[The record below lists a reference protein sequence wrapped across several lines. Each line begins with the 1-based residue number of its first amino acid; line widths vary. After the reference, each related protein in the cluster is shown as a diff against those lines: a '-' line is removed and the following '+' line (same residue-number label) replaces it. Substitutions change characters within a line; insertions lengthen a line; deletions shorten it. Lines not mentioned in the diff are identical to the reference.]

1 MWQGRNQHR
10 ETSHELL
17 QQKETD
23 KDRQEMVR
31 HRFALPDPFPPFKVK
46 MEQGRKSRIRA
57 EWWVLGVWRP
67 ERGGRK
73 QETQEGL
80 PFKYDGMCCR
90 VHGQAPSGRRSE
102 VHLGIWLSW

>member
-57 EWWVLGVWRP
+57 EWWVLGGQKEEEESRRHK
-67 ERGGRK
+67 RGCPSSMMGCAAGCMAKHQVGR
-73 QETQEGL
+73 
-80 PFKYDGMCCR
+80 
-90 VHGQAPSGRRSE
+90 GQRCN
-102 VHLGIWLSW
+102 